1 LDETT
6 EIKNSKSLTQVAS
19 KYGYHSLLSL
29 PYLLARRT
37 YGREPLVD
45 YSQSHVVTSKCCNFK
60 RVFED
65 YAIKCIG

>member
-1 LDETT
+1 
-6 EIKNSKSLTQVAS
+6 
-19 KYGYHSLLSL
+19 LSL

-37 YGREPLVD
+37 NGREPLVD